1 MPKKGGKKKK
11 GPDFETTGWLPEAR
25 APASTRSRAHTRTLT
40 QARRHAHSHARKRA
54 GRHAGTRARAVRARL
69 RTTPTKATPC
79 AFNPPINQRRRPL
92 ALTVC
97 RCRVQHCADEACR
110 PFGFAANDVII
121 TPLGI
126 EVTVIGV
133 KPAPKPEA
141 PEAPEGGADGA
152 EPTDEGEEDKK
163 EDEKP
168 RGNGTMWAL
177 FPGGYQ
183 VLSCVYSHRVRWRDS
198 GPRGSRAHAPG
209 SVALRSLAPLSPTV
223 SLSFPRLLANSRR
236 YARRQRRNLR
246 SRATE
251 EHTRACT
258 LCEIRQ
264 YLKPNGEYDAS
275 MLPLH
280 RTKLA

>member
-1 MPKKGGKKKK
+1 M
-11 GPDFETTGWLPEAR
+11 
-25 APASTRSRAHTRTLT
+25 
-40 QARRHAHSHARKRA
+40 
-54 GRHAGTRARAVRARL
+54 
-69 RTTPTKATPC
+69 
-79 AFNPPINQRRRPL
+79 
-92 ALTVC
+92 
-97 RCRVQHCADEACR
+97 
-110 PFGFAANDVII
+110 
-121 TPLGI
+121 
-126 EVTVIGV
+126 IGV

-152 EPTDEGEEDKK
+152 EPTDEGGEDKK

-183 VLSCVYSHRVRWRDS
+183 VLSCVHSHRVRWLDS

-264 YLKPNGEYDAS
+264 YLKPSGEYDAS

-280 RTKLA
+280 RTKLAQHFGGAIERTTHTGALPSPPPLSLPLFSLSLSLSRLLACSLCFIAVSARMSVPLRWLFFFFSTGKSFLTLQTRTPRKRKRKRRKRVARRKRSEGQLGAVQVWNACTRGRARSCRTIVFLHIHWCSRAA

>member
-11 GPDFETTGWLPEAR
+11 GPDFETT
-25 APASTRSRAHTRTLT
+25 
-40 QARRHAHSHARKRA
+40 
-54 GRHAGTRARAVRARL
+54 
-69 RTTPTKATPC
+69 
-79 AFNPPINQRRRPL
+79 
-92 ALTVC
+92 
-97 RCRVQHCADEACR
+97 DEACR

-152 EPTDEGEEDKK
+152 EPTDEGGEDRK

-183 VLSCVYSHRVRWRDS
+183 SPLRPKTAQEFEEQGYR
-198 GPRGSRAHAPG
+198 RAHEGVHIMRDKAIFE
-209 SVALRSLAPLSPTV
+209 AKR
-223 SLSFPRLLANSRR
+223 
-236 YARRQRRNLR
+236 
-246 SRATE
+246 
-251 EHTRACT
+251 
-258 LCEIRQ
+258 
-264 YLKPNGEYDAS
+264 
-275 MLPLH
+275 
-280 RTKLA
+280 